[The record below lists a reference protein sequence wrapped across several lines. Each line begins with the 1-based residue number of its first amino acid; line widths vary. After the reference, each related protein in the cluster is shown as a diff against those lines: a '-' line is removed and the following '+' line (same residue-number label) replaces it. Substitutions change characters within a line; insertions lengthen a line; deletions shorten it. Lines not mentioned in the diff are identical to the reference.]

1 MTFPAFLPNV
11 AAGSGVLLA
20 FCAFALVSSITP
32 GPNNTMVLA
41 SGVNFG
47 IARTVP
53 HLLGISIGF
62 SVMVALVGLGLGSIF
77 TAWPWMWDLLRV
89 VATAYLVW
97 LAWKL
102 ATAGGV
108 QDREVARP
116 MSFLRAAAFQ
126 WVNPKAWVMAVGA
139 CSTYVLDTNIW
150 VNAMAMACLFAVIN
164 LPSVATWA
172 VFGAALRSLLARPR
186 VLRVFNVTMALM
198 LLASLLPILGAHPH
212 G

>member
-1 MTFPAFLPNV
+1 MALPDL

-62 SVMVALVGLGLGSIF
+62 SVMVALVGLGLGSVF
-77 TAWPWMWDLLRV
+77 TALPWTWNLLRV
-89 VATAYLVW
+89 AATAYLVW

-139 CSTYVLDTNIW
+139 CSTYVLDANIW
-150 VNAMAMACLFAVIN
+150 VNALVMACLFAVIN

-172 VFGAALRSLLARPR
+172 VFGAALRRWLARPR
-186 VLRVFNVTMALM
+186 VLRVFNVTMAVL
-198 LLASLLPILGAHPH
+198 LLASLWPILGAHPH
-212 G
+212 GA

>member
-1 MTFPAFLPNV
+1 MALEPLV
-11 AAGSGVLLA
+11 AGSGMFAA

-47 IARTVP
+47 FARTVP

-62 SVMVALVGLGLGSIF
+62 SLMVALVGLGLGSVF
-77 TAWPWMWDLLRV
+77 TALPWTWHVLRA
-89 VATAYLVW
+89 VAAVYLVW

-102 ATAGGV
+102 ATSGGV

-116 MSFLRAAAFQ
+116 MTFLRAAAFQ

-139 CSTYVLDTNIW
+139 CSTYVLHGNVW
-150 VNAMAMACLFAVIN
+150 LNVLLMAGVFAVIN
-164 LPSVATWA
+164 LPSVAMWA
-172 VFGAALRSLLARPR
+172 VFGSALRRWLASPR
-186 VLRVFNVTMALM
+186 VLRAFNVTMALL
-198 LLASLLPILGAHPH
+198 LLASLWPILAGHHA
-212 G
+212 

>member
-1 MTFPAFLPNV
+1 MALPEL

-47 IARTVP
+47 IVRTVP

-62 SVMVALVGLGLGSIF
+62 SFMVALVGLGLGSIF
-77 TAWPWMWDLLRV
+77 TEWPWMWNLLRV
-89 VATAYLVW
+89 GATAYLVW

-139 CSTYVLDTNIW
+139 CSTYVLDANIW
-150 VNAMAMACLFAVIN
+150 VNALAMACLFAVIN

-172 VFGAALRSLLARPR
+172 VFGAALRRLLARPR
-186 VLRVFNVTMALM
+186 VLRVFNVTMAL
-198 LLASLLPILGAHPH
+198 LLLVSLWPILGAHPH

>member
-1 MTFPAFLPNV
+1 MPASSSSSS
-11 AAGSGVLLA
+11 AIASGSGVLLA
-20 FCAFALVSSITP
+20 FCAFVLVSSITP

-97 LAWKL
+97 LAW
-102 ATAGGV
+102 
-108 QDREVARP
+108 
-116 MSFLRAAAFQ
+116 
-126 WVNPKAWVMAVGA
+126 N
-139 CSTYVLDTNIW
+139 YH
-150 VNAMAMACLFAVIN
+150 
-164 LPSVATWA
+164 LPV
-172 VFGAALRSLLARPR
+172 
-186 VLRVFNVTMALM
+186 
-198 LLASLLPILGAHPH
+198 
-212 G
+212 